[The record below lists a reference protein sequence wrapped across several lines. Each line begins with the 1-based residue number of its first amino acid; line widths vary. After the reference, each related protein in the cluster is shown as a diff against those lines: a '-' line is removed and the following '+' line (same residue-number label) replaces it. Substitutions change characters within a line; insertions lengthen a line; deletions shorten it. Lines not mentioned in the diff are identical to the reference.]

1 MVISKMLDRKTK
13 KREIKNISF
22 LEESMKLKK
31 EGRNSPMFKEV
42 VTSVIIEINEVIIYI
57 NITSRLSRSS
67 LRTRVT
73 QLKSYGGLK
82 FCVDH
87 SKVGLLIA
95 QEPMLSLSIFRISL
109 PVTFFFIYTKVYPK
123 A

>member
-1 MVISKMLDRKTK
+1 MLDRKTK

-73 QLKSYGGLK
+73 HLKSYGGLK

-109 PVTFFFIYTKVYPK
+109 PVTFFFIYTKVYPT

>member
-1 MVISKMLDRKTK
+1 
-13 KREIKNISF
+13 
-22 LEESMKLKK
+22 MKLKK

-42 VTSVIIEINEVIIYI
+42 VTSCNVISIIIEINEVIIYI

-82 FCVDH
+82 F
-87 SKVGLLIA
+87 
-95 QEPMLSLSIFRISL
+95 LSIIVKL
-109 PVTFFFIYTKVYPK
+109 GY
-123 A
+123 

>member
-1 MVISKMLDRKTK
+1 MLDRKTK

-67 LRTRVT
+67 LRTTVT

>member
-109 PVTFFFIYTKVYPK
+109 PVTYFFIYTKVYPT

>member
-1 MVISKMLDRKTK
+1 M
-13 KREIKNISF
+13 
-22 LEESMKLKK
+22 
-31 EGRNSPMFKEV
+31 
-42 VTSVIIEINEVIIYI
+42 
-57 NITSRLSRSS
+57 SRLSRSS
-67 LRTRVT
+67 LRARVA

-95 QEPMLSLSIFRISL
+95 QEPMLSFSIFRISL
-109 PVTFFFIYTKVYPK
+109 PVTFLFIYAKVYSK

>member
-1 MVISKMLDRKTK
+1 
-13 KREIKNISF
+13 
-22 LEESMKLKK
+22 MKLKK
-31 EGRNSPMFKEV
+31 REEIFQYSKKV
-42 VTSVIIEINEVIIYI
+42 VISVIIEINEVIIYI

-67 LRTRVT
+67 LRARVT

-95 QEPMLSLSIFRISL
+95 QEPMLSFSIFRISL
-109 PVTFFFIYTKVYPK
+109 PVTFFFIYAKVYSK